1 MACDY
6 EEKDINLL
14 VKITSFVN
22 EIQSKF
28 EYMFSKIM
36 ATIIIK
42 NTRKVDENAKYISRN
57 SQSVR
62 HTSWLCLL
70 IYAPFSPV
78 LIIAPN
84 KEKKLFMF
92 K

>member
-14 VKITSFVN
+14 VKTTSFVN

-28 EYMFSKIM
+28 EYMFSKII

-42 NTRKVDENAKYISRN
+42 NTIKLKLFNYISK
-57 SQSVR
+57 
-62 HTSWLCLL
+62 
-70 IYAPFSPV
+70 YP
-78 LIIAPN
+78 
-84 KEKKLFMF
+84 KGG
-92 K
+92 